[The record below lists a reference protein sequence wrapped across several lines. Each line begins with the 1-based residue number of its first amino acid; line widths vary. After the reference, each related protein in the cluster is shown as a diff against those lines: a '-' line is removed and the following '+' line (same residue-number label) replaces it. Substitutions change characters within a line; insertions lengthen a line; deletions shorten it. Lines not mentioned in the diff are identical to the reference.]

1 MKKTIITFGIVGT
14 VLIFGA
20 NLAKNEVIASKVAE
34 KYELATEI
42 KAEYQLNETTLTKK
56 IVKNAELDKYKGE
69 PKDEIKIEVGG
80 DTPVVGIFGATTR
93 EFTPKIKL
101 TRWNEVNF
109 SITPRGFDQV
119 ATKDKDLKF
128 EGNKIRLDTPKMSF
142 EMYEAT
148 TTSEGEYKYVW
159 YLNEAPTTNKI
170 EFDIETSGLDFFYQ
184 PALNIENTD
193 PNLTCTET
201 QCVDIDG
208 NVVSERPENVVGS
221 YAVYHQTKGG
231 MNDSAGKEYKTGKAF
246 HIYRPHI
253 IDASGAETWGIL
265 HIENGIYS
273 VEILQDFLDKAV
285 YPIKSNDTIGY
296 TTIGAGAN
304 TFIGNAFV
312 VTALTSAG
320 TTAGSS
326 GIMSKF
332 QVAAWDAGAN
342 NIIRLAIYTL
352 SGSTYTLLSGS
363 DSGGMTV
370 ARTTK
375 PTQDSEWTSSS
386 GVSGSIVNGTVYWIA
401 QNNNDSSTTLWVAMD
416 NGYTKYVAETYSN
429 FPPSSISG
437 LSVGTAKL
445 YSIYATY
452 TASGG
457 AAATPKTD
465 IIWFE
470 EE

>member
-1 MKKTIITFGIVGT
+1 MADIDIAKLSKEIT
-14 VLIFGA
+14 
-20 NLAKNEVIASKVAE
+20 
-34 KYELATEI
+34 
-42 KAEYQLNETTLTKK
+42 
-56 IVKNAELDKYKGE
+56 DKYQITGNTFFATPQTN
-69 PKDEIKIEVGG
+69 PKDKIDVEVG
-80 DTPVVGIFGATTR
+80 DSKQQDFYPQT
-93 EFTPKIKL
+93 KL
-101 TRWNEVNF
+101 IRWDNEVNF
-109 SITPRGFDQV
+109 SIRLKDEDTLNT
-119 ATKDKDLKF
+119 ATVSTDKDKIIWDKGNIKIESYDF
-128 EGNKIRLDTPKMSF
+128 TEDEG
-142 EMYEAT
+142 
-148 TTSEGEYKYVW
+148 GYKLVW
-159 YLNEAPTTNKI
+159 YLKQKPLTNKV
-170 EFDIETSGLDFFYQ
+170 EFTIQSKGLDFFYQ
-184 PALNIENTD
+184 PK
-193 PNLTCTET
+193 LTPEEIA
-201 QCVDIDG
+201 QG
-208 NVVSERPENVVGS
+208 ASRPENVVGS

-386 GVSGSIVNGTVYWIA
+386 GVSGSIVNGTLYWIA

-457 AAATPKTD
+457 GAATPKTD

-470 EE
+470 ED

>member
-69 PKDEIKIEVGG
+69 PKDKIEVILG
-80 DTPVVGIFGATTR
+80 DVNSAD
-93 EFTPKIKL
+93 FTPDIEMKRWDEVSFKL
-101 TRWNEVNF
+101 K
-109 SITPRGFDQV
+109 PRLNGV
-119 ATKDKDLKF
+119 ATKDKDLSFVGEKVKF
-128 EGNKIRLDTPKMSF
+128 KTPKMDF

-159 YLNEAPTTNKI
+159 YLNEAPLTNKI

-184 PALNIENTD
+184 PALNVENTD
-193 PNLTCTET
+193 PSLTCTET
-201 QCVDIDG
+201 QCTKDG
-208 NVVSERPENVVGS
+208 VVVIERHENVVGS

-231 MNDSAGKEYKTGKAF
+231 MNDSTGKEYKTGKAF

-253 IDASGAETWGIL
+253 IDAEGKETWGIL
-265 HIENGIYS
+265 NIKDGIYS
-273 VEILQDFLDKAV
+273 VEIPQEFLDTAI

-304 TFIGNAFV
+304 TFIGNSFV

-320 TTAGSS
+320 TTAGS
-326 GIMSKF
+326 GGTMSKF

-386 GVSGSIVNGTVYWIA
+386 GVSGSIVNGTLYWIA

-416 NGYTKYVAETYSN
+416 SGYTKYVAETYSN

-457 AAATPKTD
+457 GAATPKTD

-470 EE
+470 ED